1 MNWFY
6 KLKLTAKINLILA
19 SLLVCLFLLTGVLTY
34 RDQQNL
40 VLTVAL
46 EHARGISRQIIETRK
61 YLVEAV
67 DNVSL
72 EENYDLV
79 PQVVATRIAKRL
91 TEGSPYYVRQVSQ
104 RYRNP
109 ENQPDAYEAARLEE
123 LAGSPE
129 REVHRI
135 TSSNGTEYFRYMLEM
150 KAEESCLEC
159 HGSYEE
165 APSFVQE
172 RFPPG
177 HFSYDYQIG
186 EVIGAISISIPMAE
200 LNRDLGTALRHEI
213 LLRVSMLLLVFIA
226 MGLLIRR
233 FVISPIQVASET
245 MGQVAKTGDL
255 SQRIPDRASG
265 DEIGHLISG
274 FNEMMEELGR
284 TNLQRKESEDR
295 YRNLIEAARTAIVT
309 FLEDGK
315 IVISNQRAENLL
327 ALHRE
332 ELLGKSIFDF
342 LERGEALREKIS
354 ELSQADHVE
363 SVKEVCKDRI
373 RGAHDESTEV
383 EATLILA
390 SRTDQL
396 RMYTLLLRELS

>member
-6 KLKLTAKINLILA
+6 NLKLTTKINLILA
-19 SLLVCLFLLTGVLTY
+19 SLLVCLFVLTGVLTY

-61 YLVEAV
+61 YMVEAV
-67 DNVSL
+67 DDLPL
-72 EENYDLV
+72 ENNYDLV
-79 PQVVATRIAKRL
+79 PQVVATGIAKRL
-91 TEGSPYYVRQVSQ
+91 TEGSPYYVRQVSL

-109 ENQPDAYEAARLEE
+109 ENRPDTFEAARLEE
-123 LAGSPE
+123 LTGSLE
-129 REVHRI
+129 SEIHRI
-135 TSSNGTEYFRYMLEM
+135 TRSNGTEYFRYMLEM

-165 APSFVQE
+165 APGFVQE

-177 HFSYDYQIG
+177 HFSYDYEIG

-200 LNRDLGTALRHEI
+200 LNKDLGTVLQHEI
-213 LLRVSMLLLVFIA
+213 VLRLSMLLLVFIFMA
-226 MGLLIRR
+226 LLVRR
-233 FVISPIQVASET
+233 SVIAPIQTASAT
-245 MGQVAKTGDL
+245 MHEVTKTGDL
-255 SQRIPDRASG
+255 SQRIPARHAR
-265 DEIGHLISG
+265 DEIGQLITG

-315 IVISNQRAENLL
+315 IVISNHRAENLL
-327 ALHRE
+327 AQNRE
-332 ELLGKSIFDF
+332 ELLGKPVFDF
-342 LERGEALREKIS
+342 LEKGDILQGKIA
-354 ELSQADHVE
+354 ELAQTDQVS
-363 SVKEVCKDRI
+363 SVKEIHKDGI
-373 RGAHDESTEV
+373 RTADGEVIEV

-390 SRTDQL
+390 SRTGRM